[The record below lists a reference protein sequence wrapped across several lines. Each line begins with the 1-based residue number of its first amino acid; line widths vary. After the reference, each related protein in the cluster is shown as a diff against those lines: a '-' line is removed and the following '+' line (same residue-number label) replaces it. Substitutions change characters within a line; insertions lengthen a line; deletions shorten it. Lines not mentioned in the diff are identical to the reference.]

1 MVKPQTLMKSCYCYV
16 IKPLKG
22 HGNTRHFIKPGKRE
36 RERENGRENERER
49 KAERE

>member
-36 RERENGRENERER
+36 SGRKRRGERE
-49 KAERE
+49 

>member
-1 MVKPQTLMKSCYCYV
+1 MVKPQALMKSCYCYV

-36 RERENGRENERER
+36 ERERENERER
-49 KAERE
+49 KIERENE